1 MKIERLMTTRLITVD
16 MDVTLK
22 EIRDLFEKASFHHL
36 LVTENGKLVGI
47 ISDRDI
53 LKWSSPFI
61 GTLQERPADEHLL
74 LKRAHQLMTRKP
86 ITLCRTESVTKALQ
100 LLVDNKL
107 SSLPITNPD
116 GSLAGI
122 VTARDF
128 LKFMLNMATNTL

>member
-1 MKIERLMTTRLITVD
+1 
-16 MDVTLK
+16 
-22 EIRDLFEKASFHHL
+22 
-36 LVTENGKLVGI
+36 
-47 ISDRDI
+47 
-53 LKWSSPFI
+53 
-61 GTLQERPADEHLL
+61 
-74 LKRAHQLMTRKP
+74 MTRQP

-128 LKFMLNMATNTL
+128 LQFMLKMATNTL

>member
-1 MKIERLMTTRLITVD
+1 MKIERLMTTRLITVG
-16 MDVTLK
+16 MDVSLK

-36 LVTENGKLVGI
+36 LVTENDKLVGI

-53 LKWSSPFI
+53 LRWSSPFI

-74 LKRAHQLMTRKP
+74 HKRAHQLMTRHP

-128 LKFMLNMATNTL
+128 LQFMLKMATNTL

>member
-1 MKIERLMTTRLITVD
+1 MKIERLMTTRLITVG
-16 MDVTLK
+16 MDVSLK

-36 LVTENGKLVGI
+36 LVTENDKLVGI

-53 LKWSSPFI
+53 LRWSSPFI

-74 LKRAHQLMTRKP
+74 HKRAHQLMTRQP

-128 LKFMLNMATNTL
+128 LQFMLKMATNTL